1 MFEGV
6 ERLILE
12 IDLKN
17 ATFTFVTKH
26 DILKELALTSDQFL
40 DMGILAGFYNSPSLP
55 IVDWSLKAVL
65 ALLERYKS
73 APTALLAI
81 SQDPSYPNNIQQSG
95 YFESYARAK
104 TLIKFSLVLAA
115 EEGRILPL
123 PIAIPPQASLP
134 ALKHTDIPSD
144 IQEVFSYRLPDELYF
159 HLFRG
164 LVSPQIL
171 GALTSGL
178 WVEQAPLCGGEADEY
193 RRFSKDIMTEHP
205 QSPRC
210 TALGLLS
217 QCLNPFWQQRTVVR
231 EYISSY

>member
-1 MFEGV
+1 MKVCVTGHSPPFDRSTQKGKKWQ
-6 ERLILE
+6 IL
-12 IDLKN
+12 L
-17 ATFTFVTKH
+17 
-26 DILKELALTSDQFL
+26 LKELALTSDQFL

-123 PIAIPPQASLP
+123 PIAIPPDRKS
-134 ALKHTDIPSD
+134 
-144 IQEVFSYRLPDELYF
+144 
-159 HLFRG
+159 
-164 LVSPQIL
+164 
-171 GALTSGL
+171 
-178 WVEQAPLCGGEADEY
+178 
-193 RRFSKDIMTEHP
+193 
-205 QSPRC
+205 
-210 TALGLLS
+210 
-217 QCLNPFWQQRTVVR
+217 VV
-231 EYISSY
+231 